1 MAGYDAYCCCFL
13 FLCCSS
19 AELLVPMSEDA
30 INPHLY
36 ALVACEFSADTLG
49 AGLMKAILR
58 YDPQAQFVGVG
69 GPKMAKYGLQSMF
82 PQEKL
87 AVMGI
92 FEVIGHAI
100 PLLKMRRTIIKTLL
114 KAKPVIMIG
123 IDAPDFNLPI
133 EHRLKIAGLR
143 TIHYVSPSVWAWRE
157 NRIKK
162 IKAACHEVLA
172 LLPFEKDFYD
182 KHDMPCTYV
191 GHTLA
196 NTIPLLID
204 QHAARERLGLY
215 KNSVD
220 DISGKVMAI
229 LPGSRRGII
238 KRMLPYYAKSARL
251 IRQEIPDVTFIS
263 VAPSYELALLLKDL
277 WLEYAP
283 EISITVFVGQQQD
296 TIASADMC
304 LLTCGTVA
312 FETMLLK
319 RPMVVVYKVS
329 SLSAMIARRLL
340 KVKMYA
346 LPNLLAKRMIVPELI
361 QDDCTPEKISFE
373 CMRLLNSDNLL
384 MKKEFAAIHESIR
397 TNTDELAVQA
407 IMRVIAT
414 VNVPKRLAA
423 PAAAT
428 NAEPAAAKAAASAA
442 TKDAAKA
449 ANAAAETET
458 AVAADSKGQA
468 ASASGSTTT
477 AATATA
483 TVTAATAETATVVD
497 ATAEAVANAEPDN
510 SMVSPIDPDS
520 LAEPLSASTVSQ
532 PQAAYQVSLN
542 SEELPLRNGLDEKTI
557 ARLDAEAKQTKPE
570 LSLEEILHM
579 PNPNVP
585 HGNQG
590 AAGKK
595 HGAHNNSLD
604 GFDELT
610 VVSTASLSGQ
620 DKIQEATVSALE
632 PSQLAPESLSAGSEA
647 SGKKGRDKSKN
658 SRKNKKRVERI

>member
-1 MAGYDAYCCCFL
+1 
-13 FLCCSS
+13 
-19 AELLVPMSEDA
+19 MSEGS

-36 ALVACEFSADTLG
+36 ALVACELSADTLG

-69 GPKMAKYGLQSMF
+69 GPKMTKYGLESIF
-82 PQEKL
+82 SQEKL

-92 FEVIGHAI
+92 FEVIAHAV
-100 PLLKMRRTIIKTLL
+100 PLLKMRYALIKRLL
-114 KAKPVIMIG
+114 KARPVIMIG

-133 EHRLKIAGLR
+133 EHRLKIAGVR
-143 TIHYVSPSVWAWRE
+143 TVHYVSPSVWAWRE

-162 IKAACHEVLA
+162 IKVACHEVLA
-172 LLPFEKDFYD
+172 LLPFEKEFYD

-196 NTIPLLID
+196 NTIPLLSD
-204 QHAARERLGLY
+204 QQAARERLGLY

-220 DISGKVMAI
+220 DITGKVMAI

-238 KRMLPYYAKSARL
+238 KRMLPYYARSARL
-251 IRQEIPDVTFIS
+251 IRKQIPDVSFIS

-319 RPMVVVYKVS
+319 RPMVVVYKLS
-329 SLSAMIARRLL
+329 SISAMIASRML
-340 KVKMYA
+340 KIKMYS

-397 TNTDELAVQA
+397 TNSDELAAQA

-414 VNVPKRLAA
+414 VNEPKRLTASVNSDDDA
-423 PAAAT
+423 I
-428 NAEPAAAKAAASAA
+428 NAAKPS
-442 TKDAAKA
+442 
-449 ANAAAETET
+449 
-458 AVAADSKGQA
+458 AVAADASKSNAGKDNGKPSSLLNTNNDIAEEALATYANDALPNADSATAALASA
-468 ASASGSTTT
+468 ASATN
-477 AATATA
+477 
-483 TVTAATAETATVVD
+483 EQ
-497 ATAEAVANAEPDN
+497 DN
-510 SMVSPIDPDS
+510 SMVLPIDPDL
-520 LAEPLSASTVSQ
+520 LAEPLKATKLKSQ
-532 PQAAYQVSLN
+532 SVYKESLN
-542 SEELPLRNGLDEKTI
+542 SEEVSLRNGLDKKNIEHLNDEVKH
-557 ARLDAEAKQTKPE
+557 TKPE
-570 LSLEEILHM
+570 LTLEEILHM
-579 PNPNVP
+579 PKPSAP
-585 HGNQG
+585 HSEQG
-590 AAGKK
+590 LVGKK
-595 HGAHNNSLD
+595 HGTHNNSLD
-604 GFDELT
+604 GFDELML
-610 VVSTASLSGQ
+610 ASSITLS
-620 DKIQEATVSALE
+620 DKDNIQEATISALE
-632 PSQLAPESLSAGSEA
+632 PSQLAPEPLSSD
-647 SGKKGRDKSKN
+647 SDKSKKGRDRSKN